1 MGASRLCAVLAVL
14 AILAASVTTLAA
26 GQYTGPADYTTYST
40 KHQYTFPAKSV
51 NLTSPQ
57 LHSPQ
62 FYHLFVFGGATSDDG
77 REQGVTLNC
86 DDPHPVHGIEASD
99 ASGFVVVGKC
109 ISNPESAQAQTQA
122 FALKVDWSGALL
134 WAWTSGLVNLKE
146 HLTLAFFRVVIEL
159 PGAGG
164 GASGRGLPPAF
175 RARIQRTQQQLGP
188 PPLARRRPRPLENA
202 EAAAVP
208 PPTER

>member
-134 WAWTSGLVNLKE
+134 WAWTSGLVN
-146 HLTLAFFRVVIEL
+146 H
-159 PGAGG
+159 
-164 GASGRGLPPAF
+164 
-175 RARIQRTQQQLGP
+175 
-188 PPLARRRPRPLENA
+188 NA
-202 EAAAVP
+202 ANAVP
-208 PPTER
+208 EVSTKEVVVAGWSTLDESGSRRGVRTL